1 MVAVRGAEPPHEVG
15 VQQRV
20 RGDPD
25 DAQVERAR
33 RHALVRLDPVAEP
46 LGGDLRRG
54 AGVRPRPPPAR
65 VPLEHT
71 ARAGGR
77 HRVEA
82 LARRAAPCEAGVRTE
97 EDYLCFRRAE
107 DDQETERGEELGG
120 HGIIL
125 DALAM

>member
-1 MVAVRGAEPPHEVG
+1 MPRSSAHDATHSSVSTQSLNPSAAISNA
-15 VQQRV
+15 
-20 RGDPD
+20 
-25 DAQVERAR
+25 AQVYAPGR
-33 RHALVRLDPVAEP
+33 
-46 LGGDLRRG
+46 
-54 AGVRPRPPPAR
+54 PPAR